1 MTDTTTTPP
10 NGGALGAFEL
20 FLDKLDWLM
29 GKIVIASMTVMVVV
43 VVAQVFLRYV
53 LNISLD
59 WAEELSRLSFV
70 WSVFF
75 AIPLGIKRGAHVGV
89 SLITDRL
96 PMLMQSTLFR
106 IMSALA
112 AIMMAV
118 VAYEATVLTRDQWDE
133 PMSTLDISVG
143 LFMVPLCI
151 GAVHALLHLLFGV
164 FNGPPPKPDLSAE

>member
-1 MTDTTTTPP
+1 MTDTAAPPP
-10 NGGALGAFEL
+10 NGGALGVFEL
-20 FLDKLDWLM
+20 FLDRLDWLM
-29 GKIVIASMTVMVVV
+29 SKLVIASMAVMVTV

-96 PMLMQSTLFR
+96 PIPMQSTLFR

-112 AIMMAV
+112 AIMM
-118 VAYEATVLTRDQWDE
+118 
-133 PMSTLDISVG
+133 
-143 LFMVPLCI
+143 
-151 GAVHALLHLLFGV
+151 
-164 FNGPPPKPDLSAE
+164 

>member
-1 MTDTTTTPP
+1 MTDAAASPP
-10 NGGALGAFEL
+10 PRGALGAFEH
-20 FLDKLDWLM
+20 FLDKLDWLI
-29 GKIVIASMTVMVVV
+29 GKLVIASMAVMVVTV
-43 VVAQVFLRYV
+43 VVQVFLRYV

-96 PMLMQSTLFR
+96 PGPMQTALFR
-106 IMSALA
+106 VMSALA
-112 AIMMAV
+112 ALLMLV
-118 VAYEATVLTRDQWDE
+118 VAYEAALLTHDQWDE

-143 LFMVPLCI
+143 LFMVPLCVS
-151 GAVHALLHLLFGV
+151 AVHALLHLIFAI
-164 FNGPPPKPDLSAE
+164 FNGPPPKPELSAE

>member
-1 MTDTTTTPP
+1 MTDTAAPPP
-10 NGGALGAFEL
+10 NGGALGVFEL
-20 FLDKLDWLM
+20 FLDRLDWLM
-29 GKIVIASMTVMVVV
+29 SKLVIASMAVMVTV

-96 PMLMQSTLFR
+96 PIPMQSTLFR

-118 VAYEATVLTRDQWDE
+118 VAYEAALLTKEQWDE
-133 PMSTLDISVG
+133 PMSTLDISIG
-143 LFMVPLCI
+143 LFMVPLCV
-151 GAVHALLHLLFGV
+151 GAIHALLHLIFGV